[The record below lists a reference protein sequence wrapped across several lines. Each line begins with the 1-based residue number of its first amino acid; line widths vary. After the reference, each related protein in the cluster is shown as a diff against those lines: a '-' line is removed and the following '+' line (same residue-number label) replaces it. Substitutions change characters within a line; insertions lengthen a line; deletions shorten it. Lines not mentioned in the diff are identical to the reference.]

1 MSEGMWSTS
10 CLFYFMA
17 FLKDIKHV
25 FIPEFNK
32 TQIILAK
39 IELFPRLPPSH
50 VERARPAEALLGF
63 QWNSSSCLVLTDA
76 QPSPRPK
83 PQPAACA
90 RKHLLHSAVCRNT
103 STKLLEGFGCRAA
116 GTGTEIP
123 LSERVPISCQGPFV
137 GFSGS
142 SGCQSH

>member
-39 IELFPRLPPSH
+39 IELLPRLPLNH
-50 VERARPAEALLGF
+50 VERARLAEALLGF
-63 QWNSSSCLVLTDA
+63 QWNSSSCIALTDA
-76 QPSPRPK
+76 QPSPSPK
-83 PQPAACA
+83 PQPPAYSLC
-90 RKHLLHSAVCRNT
+90 
-103 STKLLEGFGCRAA
+103 
-116 GTGTEIP
+116 
-123 LSERVPISCQGPFV
+123 
-137 GFSGS
+137 
-142 SGCQSH
+142 